1 MAAIDSTV
9 WTANDNVQEK
19 LSMLSSVINMSAQ
32 NCGYVQLPA
41 VQQQTTLKA
50 VVNRTRFVEDALIK
64 KDVDFSAQVVLSFKK
79 EELRAGTDKRP
90 GTQRVLLC
98 TASKSCAWLNAAVST
113 QGVMNLLPVC
123 SVSDLIG
130 YDPDAKLGAAARAE
144 QSLCFDLQI

>member
-64 KDVDFSAQVVLSFKK
+64 KDVDFSTQVVLSFKK

-130 YDPDAKLGAAARAE
+130 LRPRR
-144 QSLCFDLQI
+144 